1 MKNRFSH
8 SARLGLLFASS
19 LVVFAC
25 SGEQKHAAGS
35 PEALLEAEGDWAL
48 VEDKQAP
55 TPEQKHMVSRQKVK
69 PGQQTQGHNAY
80 TKKVAESGANDDVHF
95 RVLRLERQMD
105 ALQGNFDKILPPLGQ
120 KAMADRELNKA
131 VEEIHSDRLAEAA
144 VEKAPPPPMLKAPVE
159 KIEPYPLKEAAAPLA
174 VKKEVVAM
182 TTTPAPKS
190 VSGGALE
197 VSSVR
202 VGEHTG
208 STRLV
213 LDTSGPSKFTADL
226 DAAENLLVVE
236 LPGVAWNAA
245 AQKAFGNSPLLKSYS
260 AQPSGG
266 GTRLVI
272 ELKKTAK
279 LTMKTALPP
288 NEVHGHRIVF
298 DLAAG

>member
-1 MKNRFSH
+1 MKNRFPH
-8 SARLGLLFASS
+8 SARLGLLLASS

-55 TPEQKHMVSRQKVK
+55 TPEQKHMDSRQKVK
-69 PGQQTQGHNAY
+69 PGQQTEGHNAY
-80 TKKVAESGANDDVHF
+80 TEKVAESGANDDVHF

-120 KAMADRELNKA
+120 KAAADRELNKA
-131 VEEIHSDRLAEAA
+131 VEEIQSDRIAEAA
-144 VEKAPPPPMLKAPVE
+144 TQKAPPPPMLKPLPE
-159 KIEPYPLKEAAAPLA
+159 KIEPYPLKEAVAPLA
-174 VKKEVVAM
+174 IKKEVIA
-182 TTTPAPKS
+182 TTTPAPKP
-190 VSGGALE
+190 VTGGALQ

-208 STRLV
+208 SSRLV
-213 LDTSGPSKFTADL
+213 LDTSGPVKFTADL
-226 DAAENLLVVE
+226 DSAENLLVVE

-245 AQKAFGNSPLLKSYS
+245 TQKAFGNSPLLKSYS
-260 AQPSGG
+260 AQPSGD

-272 ELKKTAK
+272 ELKKAAK